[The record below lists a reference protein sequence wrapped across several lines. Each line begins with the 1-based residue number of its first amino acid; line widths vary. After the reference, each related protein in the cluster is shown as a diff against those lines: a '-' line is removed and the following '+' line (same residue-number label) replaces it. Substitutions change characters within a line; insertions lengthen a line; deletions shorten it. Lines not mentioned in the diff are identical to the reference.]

1 MFSACGGQPCGEQCA
16 NVEPPLFRTAKTLS
30 DLGKSIPNAGTVCIP
45 AAWLSMSAHQADIET
60 LLRLAAQYE
69 ATAEL
74 TKDPA
79 ERANNLWLAARMREK
94 AAWLLR
100 QPD

>member
-1 MFSACGGQPCGEQCA
+1 
-16 NVEPPLFRTAKTLS
+16 
-30 DLGKSIPNAGTVCIP
+30 
-45 AAWLSMSAHQADIET
+45 MSARKADIET

-69 ATAEL
+69 AAAEL

-100 QPD
+100 QPE